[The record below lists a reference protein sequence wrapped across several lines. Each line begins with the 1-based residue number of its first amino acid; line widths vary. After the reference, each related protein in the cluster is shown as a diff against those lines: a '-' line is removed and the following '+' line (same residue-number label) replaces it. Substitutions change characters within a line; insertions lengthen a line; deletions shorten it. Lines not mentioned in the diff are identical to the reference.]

1 MTDAFDCRRQAIR
14 CLQMALSVKDEQMNS
29 LLHDMAQ
36 AWTILACQIERM
48 DALRSDLAPYLAT
61 RH

>member
-14 CLQMALSVKDEQMNS
+14 CLQMALSVKDKQMNS

-36 AWTILACQIERM
+36 AWILARQIERM
-48 DALRSDLAPYLAT
+48 DALRNDLAPYLAT